1 MKKVITRL
9 NRKNCFIA
17 ITTLILI
24 IAIILIIIF
33 NSKKSEEDK
42 LNDMLK
48 ELGVNFYENFYYD
61 QVGTNDTE
69 RKEFVK
75 KYETIGIKVNL
86 DNLSRLN
93 SNESKKMVDKFVNSK
108 TKKECDKSNTRVI
121 IYPKTPYEKDSYDI
135 KTELVCGFDESK

>member
-17 ITTLILI
+17 ITALILI

-93 SNESKKMVDKFVNSK
+93 SDESKKMVDKFVNSK

>member
-17 ITTLILI
+17 ITTLLLI

-93 SNESKKMVDKFVNSK
+93 SDESKKMVDKFVNSE

>member
-24 IAIILIIIF
+24 IAIILLIIF
-33 NSKKSEEDK
+33 NSKRSEEDK

-93 SNESKKMVDKFVNSK
+93 SDESKKMVDKFVNSK

-135 KTELVCGFDESK
+135 KTELVCGFDESR

>member
-1 MKKVITRL
+1 MKKGIIRL
-9 NRKNCFIA
+9 NKEICFIA
-17 ITTLILI
+17 ITALILT
-24 IAIILIIIF
+24 IAIVLIIIL
-33 NSKKSEEDK
+33 NSKRSEEDK

-69 RKEFVK
+69 KKEFVK

-86 DNLSRLN
+86 DNLSRLDSDN
-93 SNESKKMVDKFVNSK
+93 NKKIVDKFVNSK
-108 TKKECDKSNTRVI
+108 TKEECDKSNTRVI

>member
-33 NSKKSEEDK
+33 SSKKSEEDK

-93 SNESKKMVDKFVNSK
+93 SDESKKMVAKFVNSK

>member
-33 NSKKSEEDK
+33 SSKKSEEDK

-93 SNESKKMVDKFVNSK
+93 SDESKKMVDKFVNSK

>member
-75 KYETIGIKVNL
+75 KYETIGIKINL

-93 SNESKKMVDKFVNSK
+93 SDESKKMVDKFVNSK

>member
-33 NSKKSEEDK
+33 SSKKSEEDK

-48 ELGVNFYENFYYD
+48 ELGINFYENFYYD

-93 SNESKKMVDKFVNSK
+93 SDESKKMVDKFVNSK

>member
-33 NSKKSEEDK
+33 SSKKSEEDK

-48 ELGVNFYENFYYD
+48 ELGVNFYDNFYYD

-93 SNESKKMVDKFVNSK
+93 SDESKKMVDKFVNSK

>member
-17 ITTLILI
+17 VTTLILI

-33 NSKKSEEDK
+33 SSKKSEEDK

-93 SNESKKMVDKFVNSK
+93 SDESKKMVDKFVNSK

>member
-93 SNESKKMVDKFVNSK
+93 SDESKKMVDKFVNSK

>member
-17 ITTLILI
+17 ITALILI

-93 SNESKKMVDKFVNSK
+93 SDDSKKMVDKFVNSK

>member
-93 SNESKKMVDKFVNSK
+93 SDDSKKMVDKFVNSK

>member
-33 NSKKSEEDK
+33 NFKKSEEDK

-93 SNESKKMVDKFVNSK
+93 SDESKKMVDKFVNSK